1 MSGRLG
7 GWEGGAGVGLGAAA
21 GCHECPPNS
30 LLTPPR
36 LHPTSRD
43 ISAHSQEPVL
53 CELQVLCA
61 KNAHVYLLG
70 DDLDK
75 GRR

>member
-1 MSGRLG
+1 MRRAVGALSTSSPLGTRTLRLRKP
-7 GWEGGAGVGLGAAA
+7 L
-21 GCHECPPNS
+21 PNS
-30 LLTPPR
+30 SAVADFNLVC
-36 LHPTSRD
+36 LHT
-43 ISAHSQEPVL
+43 A
-53 CELQVLCA
+53 LQVLCA